1 MLIATNN
8 PLIKMKS
15 AYLIYFFLGCAF
27 QVNAQQ
33 STSKSSSDDLDAVI
47 SDLEN
52 NKPVKD
58 RRVRLRTIQFMTGKS
73 VFSPEDRAYLDT
85 IAVFLVKAPTIT
97 MEIGGYTDNVGSD
110 KVNNRLSQ
118 TRADAIKNYLV
129 KERRI
134 TAGRLRAVGYG
145 KRNPLT
151 TNETEEGRYT
161 NRRVELKVLGMTND
175 VYHVVIKDGKR
186 ISVNYVVTSKDNKT
200 VSYRENENAPL
211 VRVPAA
217 SVDYIEYPDGT
228 RRQVGSV
235 IVMDQ
240 QSSPAVAAE
249 ESTKE
254 LKHSGDDWMHGKK
267 VTSSKVGDWFSGRF
281 PKVGRWSA
289 MVNAGVM
296 PLTVKQA
303 AIDFAYVDNS
313 PSRDNLRSK
322 IDLKQAGLAPGG
334 QLGFDFST
342 DNFLLIRTQYQFAR
356 SSQAGFSGFLA
367 GVGKGFGKEGR
378 FSANLDVTFGSAF
391 LRLGNLIQNDLYIQV
406 NESRFYSEKVSI
418 KFRNYFAALTPQI
431 AYDFGVAPGMSV
443 RLAAG
448 YSYSFDTKSSI
459 IFKGEDD
466 NGKRVKGREKLAAQ
480 NVTFKVDGVRQTDV
494 NLFKLQGPYAT
505 VGFLYH
511 LYAR

>member
-1 MLIATNN
+1 MKNTAIFLILMSCT
-8 PLIKMKS
+8 LTI
-15 AYLIYFFLGCAF
+15 
-27 QVNAQQ
+27 NAQQ
-33 STSKSSSDDLDAVI
+33 TASKSSEDDLDAVI

-58 RRVRLRTIQFMTGKS
+58 RRVRLRNIQFLTGKAL
-73 VFSPEDRAYLDT
+73 FSTEDRAYLDT
-85 IAVFLVKAPTIT
+85 IAVFLIKAPTIT

-110 KVNNRLSQ
+110 KINNRLSQ

-134 TAGRLRAVGYG
+134 TASRLRAVGYG

-151 TNETEEGRYT
+151 TNETEEGRYM

-175 VYHVVIKDGKR
+175 VYHIVTKDGKR
-186 ISVNYVVTSKDNKT
+186 IPVNYVVTGKDNKM

-217 SVDYIEYPDGT
+217 SIDYIEYPDGT

-240 QSSPAVAAE
+240 QGAPAMIAE
-249 ESTKE
+249 EPAKE
-254 LKHSGDDWMHGKK
+254 LKHSGNDWMHGKK

-281 PKVGRWSA
+281 PKIGRWSA

-313 PSRDNLRSK
+313 PSKDNLRNK

-334 QLGFDFST
+334 QLGFDFAT
-342 DNFLLIRTQYQFAR
+342 DNFLLLRTQYQFAR

-391 LRLGNLIQNDLYIQV
+391 LKLGDLVQNDLFIQV
-406 NESRFYSEKVSI
+406 NESRFYSEKVRI

-431 AYDFGVAPGMSV
+431 SYDFNIAKGMSL

-448 YSYSFDTKSSI
+448 YSYSFNTKSSI

-466 NGKRVKGREKLAAQ
+466 REKRVKGREKLTAP
-480 NVTFKVDGVRQTDV
+480 NVNFKVDGVRQTDV
-494 NLFKLQGPYAT
+494 NLFRLQGPYAT